1 VVQPDPQ
8 VVPNEV
14 LERHGAISLET
25 LMESGVLEVIRNAR
39 EQKASSEWVARE
51 VRARLSGLYR

>member
-1 VVQPDPQ
+1 
-8 VVPNEV
+8 V